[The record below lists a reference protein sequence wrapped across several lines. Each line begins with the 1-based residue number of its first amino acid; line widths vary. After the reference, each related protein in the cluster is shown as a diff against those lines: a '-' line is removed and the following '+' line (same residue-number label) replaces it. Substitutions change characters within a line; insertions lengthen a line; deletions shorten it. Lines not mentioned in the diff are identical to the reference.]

1 MELSLDSISNLLQQE
16 INDTN
21 DTLHLP
27 DNDYILT
34 ELRKYYNV

>member
-21 DTLHLP
+21 DTLHQFQF
-27 DNDYILT
+27 N
-34 ELRKYYNV
+34 EEEMKE